1 MYLEILIALA
11 LFSGLSAQAEKT
23 KHVPTKSKDKFLFP
37 LLHSN

>member
-23 KHVPTKSKDKFLFP
+23 KLVPTKSKDKFLFP